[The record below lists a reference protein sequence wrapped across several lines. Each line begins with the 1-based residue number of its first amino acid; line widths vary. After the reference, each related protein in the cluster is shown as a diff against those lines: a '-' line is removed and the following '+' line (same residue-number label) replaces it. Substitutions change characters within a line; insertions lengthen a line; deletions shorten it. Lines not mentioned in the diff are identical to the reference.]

1 MQNLW
6 LNSFIILVLS
16 VLATCSHKIPKVQ
29 TTTHD
34 SSADSLHSPYF
45 QQGDSLY
52 LFKTKV
58 ETYGKTIGG
67 ILILKSTAADTL
79 RATFLSQVGLKFFDM
94 EIYKDSF
101 LVKDVIPQLNIKG
114 VLKTLQDDI
123 RQVVV
128 WDKVRLTNRQDMT
141 TLLGKPKMLRY
152 DDAQDHIYFL
162 TNVEQQILQSQKTI
176 LHTRKL
182 KNEITYSNFNGS
194 KAQHIVIK
202 HYNFKLLIELEAL
215 K

>member
-6 LNSFIILVLS
+6 LNSVLLLVLS
-16 VLATCSHKIPKVQ
+16 FLTACSHKIPKVQ
-29 TTTHD
+29 TTQD
-34 SSADSLHSPYF
+34 SSRDSLQSPYF
-45 QQGDSLY
+45 QHGDSLY
-52 LFKTKV
+52 LFKTTV

-67 ILILKSTAADTL
+67 ILILKSTTADTL
-79 RATFLSQVGLKFFDM
+79 KATFISQVGLKFFDM
-94 EIYKDSF
+94 EIYKDTF

-123 RQVVV
+123 RQVLV
-128 WDKVRLTNRQDMT
+128 WDKARFTNRQDMA

-152 DDAQDHIYFL
+152 EYGQDHIYFF
-162 TNVEQQILQSQKTI
+162 TNVQQQLLQSQKAI
-176 LHTRKL
+176 QHTRKL
-182 KNEITYSNFNGS
+182 KNEVSYSNFSGG
-194 KAQHIVIK
+194 KAQHITIK